1 MNRRTTFSTAR
12 WAGLVAL
19 GVAFGLLLTSSLQ
32 PRALGQTKY
41 ENFKC
46 KETTCFDGGCYPG
59 GGCGECLGGLYSPFY
74 MCILDPGYECTPDEG
89 VTVHRSVVPQ
99 ALQQSRNGTS
109 TSAFRGS

>member
-59 GGCGECLGGLYSPFY
+59 GCCGECLGGLYSPFY

-89 VTVHRSVVPQ
+89 KYG
-99 ALQQSRNGTS
+99 AFECNGSCTG
-109 TSAFRGS
+109 TPGFCACRWAKCQ